1 MTGDASIGFIPLAV
15 YWASYLYFPA
25 AAALA
30 FVIARRRDVWRTA
43 AALALAPLT
52 LLAYARFV
60 EPRILL
66 TRAHEVELARC
77 MAAEGSARVAV
88 FSDMHLGVFGNAMP
102 ASRIAAAVNAVS
114 PDIVFI
120 PGDFTYW
127 LAPETFETAFA
138 ALAEIEAPA
147 FAVTGNHDVGLPGPD
162 VGAALSKAL
171 GGIGLTVLDD
181 ALTDIEVGGRKIEIA
196 GLSDLWAENQKL
208 ALLEN
213 RGPAPRLVLTHNPAT
228 IRTLLPRQSVDLM
241 VAGHTHGGQIN
252 LPVVTCAF
260 FPSMCRLTLGGLAE
274 TERGPVFVT
283 TGTGM
288 VILPMRFNAAPRID
302 VLNLRWRACASTGQ

>member
-1 MTGDASIGFIPLAV
+1 MTGDASIGFLPLAV

-25 AAALA
+25 AALLLWLVANRHGLA
-30 FVIARRRDVWRTA
+30 RTMTLLVL
-43 AALALAPLT
+43 AALT
-52 LLAYARFV
+52 ILAYARFV

-66 TRAHEVELARC
+66 TREHDVALLRC
-77 MAAEGSARVAV
+77 MGAEGSARIAV
-88 FSDMHLGVFGNAMP
+88 FSDMHIGVFGNAMP
-102 ASRIAAAVNAVS
+102 ARQIVRAVNAAS
-114 PDIVFI
+114 PDAVLIA
-120 PGDFTYW
+120 GDFTYW
-127 LAPETFETAFA
+127 LAPEKFETAFG
-138 ALAEIEAPA
+138 ALAGIDAPA

-162 VGAALSKAL
+162 VGAPLTQALSA
-171 GGIGLTVLDD
+171 IGLTVLDD
-181 ALTDIEVGGRKIEIA
+181 GIAAVEISGRTIEIA
-196 GLSDLWAENQKL
+196 GLSDLWAENQQL
-208 ALLEN
+208 TLLEN

-260 FPSMCRLTLGGLAE
+260 FPSMCRLSLGGLAE

-288 VILPMRFNAAPRID
+288 VILPMRFNAAPSID
-302 VLNLRWRACASTGQ
+302 VLNVKWRACAAKG